1 MWMDEV
7 LSAQKRGAA
16 KGITSICSA
25 HPYVLRA
32 AIQMAARNG
41 TQVLVEA
48 TCNQVN
54 QYGGYTGM
62 TPADFARYVSGIA
75 GDYNFPLQSIFL
87 GGDHLGPNVWQNE
100 PAGSAMRRSAE
111 MIRAY
116 IRAGFVKIHLD
127 CSMSLADDARG
138 PLDVE
143 VSAQRTAELAWV
155 AEEAFVQ
162 QGGTAPRYIIGTEV
176 PLPGGAQDY
185 EETIQVTKVEDV
197 RQSIEVTRQAF
208 LRQGL
213 ESAWERVV
221 AVVVQPGVEF
231 GDDFV
236 LDYQPGAAR
245 ELVQFIESEPR
256 LLYEAHSTD
265 YQSLQ
270 ALREL
275 VRDHFAILKVGPALT
290 FALRE
295 AVFSLAMME
304 DEFFPPAERSNL
316 VSTID
321 DVMLR
326 QPGYWQ
332 KYYSGTPEEQAF
344 KRKYSL
350 SDRIRYYWTQP
361 EVQGAL
367 EHLLQNLRT
376 KPLPLSLVSQ
386 FQPRW
391 YARMREVGGSI
402 PIESLIFENILAVL
416 QDYALASDPI

>member
-1 MWMDEV
+1 
-7 LSAQKRGAA
+7 
-16 KGITSICSA
+16 
-25 HPYVLRA
+25 
-32 AIQMAARNG
+32 
-41 TQVLVEA
+41 
-48 TCNQVN
+48 
-54 QYGGYTGM
+54 
-62 TPADFARYVSGIA
+62 
-75 GDYNFPLQSIFL
+75 
-87 GGDHLGPNVWQNE
+87 
-100 PAGSAMRRSAE
+100 
-111 MIRAY
+111 
-116 IRAGFVKIHLD
+116 
-127 CSMSLADDARG
+127 
-138 PLDVE
+138 VE

-332 KYYSGTPEEQAF
+332 KYYSGTPDEQAF